1 MTQKRRRP
9 IWVWAIAIFYFCT
22 GTMTLLSFLH
32 ILATPVDLP
41 PEELAAIRFQAKVW
55 TLFGLLPALNIAAA
69 VSIFKMRRIAFYLF
83 SWAMA
88 AGLAN
93 IGLQLLFFDLASRIQ
108 SGPGLVGTVIGY
120 GITFTVCIYTYRLK
134 KSGALT

>member
-1 MTQKRRRP
+1 MNQKRRRP

-22 GTMTLLSFLH
+22 GVMTLLSFLQ
-32 ILATPVDLP
+32 ILTAPVDLP
-41 PEELAAIRFQAKVW
+41 AKELAAIRTQAKIW

-69 VSIFKMRRIAFYLF
+69 VSLFKMRRIAFYLF
-83 SWAMA
+83 SGVLA

-93 IGLQLLFFDLASRIQ
+93 IGLQLLFFDLASHIQ
-108 SGPGLVGTVIGY
+108 SGRGLVGAVIGY